1 MAEDIKGMTLEQLQA
16 SFAELLA
23 VSQASIE
30 RENELTEGSI
40 WLLMKRM

>member
-1 MAEDIKGMTLEQLQA
+1 MAEDVKGMTLEQLQA
-16 SFAELLA
+16 RFAELMA
-23 VSQASIE
+23 VNQAYIE